1 MITCRPTVH
10 NPPRDVDEAPDD
22 VDDGEVPVDTHGRGA
37 NLRKSHMLRLV
48 TGTNHNILWF
58 GA

>member
-1 MITCRPTVH
+1 MNRLG
-10 NPPRDVDEAPDD
+10 DVEDSPAY
-22 VDDGEVPVDTHGRGA
+22 VDDGDVTVDTHGRCA